1 MLVAGVDSSTQSTK
15 VLLCEATDGTV
26 VAQAS
31 APHPDGTECDP
42 ERWWQALDAAGRD
55 LLERAS
61 AVGVAAQQ
69 HGMIVLDESGAVIRP
84 AMLWND
90 VKSAPQ
96 AAELIEELGGA
107 AAWATR
113 CGSVPT
119 MSFTVTK
126 LRWLAENEPEH
137 AARTRRVLL
146 PHDWLTWRLAGG
158 AASGAHPATDRGD
171 ASGTGYFSPADSAWQ
186 PDLLQRA
193 LGHDAEPPRL
203 AGPSEVVGQTS
214 WGALLSAGT
223 GDNMGAALGLGLGAG
238 DVAVSVGTSGTAYLP
253 SPKPSADPSGAVC
266 GFADATGQFL
276 PLVCTVNAARVLD
289 VTARMLGTDAAG
301 LADRALAAAPGAGG
315 LVLLPYL
322 DGERTPNRP
331 AANGVLR
338 GLTTHNA
345 TQENLARAA
354 VEAVLCSLAD
364 AIDHVTLVTG
374 MAPRRVVLIGGAVRS
389 AAIRTLA
396 PAIFGVPVAVPVPA
410 EDVALGAARQ
420 AAWALAGT
428 ASPPDW
434 PARPAQA
441 YEADPL
447 PHVREQYA
455 SLRDDAAAWQVL
467 SAWPRLADLAR
478 GWPVIWPRRCC
489 APVGVAGVME
499 SGTRWR
505 SWCSYRAPLP
515 PAGALFDRTAAANG
529 GSHGCARW
537 GPWRGF

>member
-31 APHPDGTECDP
+31 SPHPDGTECDP
-42 ERWWQALDAAGRD
+42 ERWWEALSEAGRG

-69 HGMIVLDESGAVIRP
+69 HGMIVLDESGVVIRP

-96 AAELIEELGGA
+96 AEELIKELGGTA
-107 AAWATR
+107 VWAR
-113 CGSVPT
+113 LSGSVPT

-126 LRWLAENEPEH
+126 LRWLAENEPGH
-137 AARTRRVLL
+137 AERTRRVLL

-158 AASGAHPATDRGD
+158 GAGGDGKAQPVTDRGD
-171 ASGTGYFSPADSAWQ
+171 ASGTGYFSPADGAWL
-186 PDLLQRA
+186 PDILRQA
-193 LGHDAEPPRL
+193 LGHEAEPPRV
-203 AGPSEVVGQTS
+203 AGPSEVVGETR

-238 DVAVSVGTSGTAYLP
+238 DMVVSIGTSGTAYLT
-253 SPKPSADPSGAVC
+253 SPKPSADASGAVC

-289 VTARMLGTDAAG
+289 VTARMTGTDSAG

-331 AANGVLR
+331 TANGVLR
-338 GLTTHNA
+338 GLTTRNA
-345 TQENLARAA
+345 TPENLARAA

-364 AIDHVTLVTG
+364 AIDHVAAVTG
-374 MAPRRVVLIGGAVRS
+374 VSPRRVVLTGGAARS
-389 AAIRTLA
+389 TAIRALA

-428 ASPPDW
+428 ASVPDW
-434 PARPAQA
+434 PARPARG

-455 SLRDDAAAWQVL
+455 ALRDDAAAWQ
-467 SAWPRLADLAR
+467 
-478 GWPVIWPRRCC
+478 C
-489 APVGVAGVME
+489 
-499 SGTRWR
+499 
-505 SWCSYRAPLP
+505 
-515 PAGALFDRTAAANG
+515 
-529 GSHGCARW
+529 
-537 GPWRGF
+537 

>member
-15 VLLCEATDGTV
+15 VLLCQATDGTV
-26 VAQAS
+26 VARAS

-42 ERWWQALDAAGRD
+42 ERWWQALGEAGRG
-55 LLERAS
+55 LLERAA

-69 HGMIVLDESGAVIRP
+69 HGMIALDESGAVIRP

-96 AAELIEELGGA
+96 AAELIQELGGPAVWA
-107 AAWATR
+107 AR
-113 CGSVPT
+113 SGSVPT

-126 LRWLAENEPEH
+126 LRWLAENEPAH
-137 AARTRRVLL
+137 AERTRRVLL
-146 PHDWLTWRLAGG
+146 PHDWLTWRLAQGG
-158 AASGAHPATDRGD
+158 AGGQGRAARDGRAGEIQPATDRGD
-171 ASGTGYFSPADSAWQ
+171 ASGTGYFSPADSTWL
-186 PDLLQRA
+186 PDILQRA
-193 LGHDAEPPRL
+193 LGHGADLPRL

-223 GDNMGAALGLGLGAG
+223 GDNMGAALGLGLNEG
-238 DVAVSVGTSGTAYLP
+238 DMAVSIGTSGTAYLA
-253 SPKPSADPSGAVC
+253 SPKPSADASGAVC

-345 TQENLARAA
+345 TPENLARAA

-364 AIDHVTLVTG
+364 AIDNVTAATG
-374 MAPRRVVLIGGAVRS
+374 VSPRRVVLIGGAARS
-389 AAIRTLA
+389 AAIRALA
-396 PAIFGVPVAVPVPA
+396 PAIFGVPVAVPEPA

-428 ASPPDW
+428 ASLPDW
-434 PARPAQA
+434 PARPAQV
-441 YEADPL
+441 YEADPQ
-447 PHVREQYA
+447 PHIREQYA
-455 SLRDDAAAWQVL
+455 ALRADAAAWQL
-467 SAWPRLADLAR
+467 
-478 GWPVIWPRRCC
+478 
-489 APVGVAGVME
+489 
-499 SGTRWR
+499 
-505 SWCSYRAPLP
+505 
-515 PAGALFDRTAAANG
+515 
-529 GSHGCARW
+529 
-537 GPWRGF
+537 

>member
-15 VLLCEATDGTV
+15 VLLCQATDGTV

-42 ERWWQALDAAGRD
+42 EHWWQALGRAGQD
-55 LLERAS
+55 LLERAA

-69 HGMIVLDESGAVIRP
+69 HGMIAIDESGAVIRP

-96 AAELIEELGGA
+96 ATELINELGGA
-107 AAWATR
+107 AVWATR
-113 CGSVPT
+113 SGSVPT

-126 LRWLAENEPEH
+126 LRWLAENEPAH
-137 AARTRRVLL
+137 AERTRRVLL

-158 AASGAHPATDRGD
+158 PAREGRAGEILPATDRGD
-171 ASGTGYFSPADSAWQ
+171 ASGTGYFSPADGAWL
-186 PDLLQRA
+186 PDILQRA
-193 LGHDAEPPRL
+193 LGHAAEPPRV
-203 AGPSEVVGQTS
+203 AGPSQVVGQTS
-214 WGALLSAGT
+214 WGAVLSAGT

-238 DVAVSVGTSGTAYLP
+238 DMAVSIGTSGTAYLA
-253 SPKPSADPSGAVC
+253 SPKPSADASGAVS
-266 GFADATGQFL
+266 GFADATGAFL

-345 TQENLARAA
+345 TPENLARAA

-364 AIDHVTLVTG
+364 AIDHVTAVTG
-374 MAPRRVVLIGGAVRS
+374 VSPRRVVLTGGAARS
-389 AAIRTLA
+389 AAIRALA
-396 PAIFGVPVAVPVPA
+396 PAIFGVPIAVPEPA

-428 ASPPDW
+428 ASLPDW

-441 YEADPL
+441 YEADPV

-455 SLRDDAAAWQVL
+455 ALRDDAAAWQ
-467 SAWPRLADLAR
+467 
-478 GWPVIWPRRCC
+478 C
-489 APVGVAGVME
+489 
-499 SGTRWR
+499 
-505 SWCSYRAPLP
+505 
-515 PAGALFDRTAAANG
+515 
-529 GSHGCARW
+529 
-537 GPWRGF
+537 